1 MKRLGAIIAIALV
14 LTIGGVYATFNYAQ
28 GQIGA
33 QTATLTKTLGEAE
46 TTNAKGT
53 ISVSTQDFS
62 ITVDDTNGDLQT
74 ETTASGSIKVKFEAS
89 QGADATVRD
98 NGIKL
103 KLVITIE
110 GTNKYGNENIF
121 TLTDAYTTACNGKGY
136 IVLNGGNEVSGE
148 ITVDISSYIAA
159 ANNFDLPTLD
169 DYNAFSTAFD
179 ATHIKVTVSEY
190 IEETV

>member
-28 GQIGA
+28 GLTGD
-33 QTATLTKTLGEAE
+33 QTATLTKTLGDAE

-53 ISVSTQDFS
+53 ISVNTEDFS
-62 ITVDDTNGDLQT
+62 IVVDDTNGDLQT

-89 QGADATVRD
+89 QGADAAVRD

-110 GTNKYGNENIF
+110 GTNKYGNKDIF

-136 IVLNGGNEVSGE
+136 IVLNDGNEVSGE
-148 ITVDISSYIAA
+148 ITVDISGYIAA

-179 ATHIKVTVSEY
+179 ATHIKVTVSEL
-190 IEETV
+190 EETV